1 MTTEKKPK
9 QHNSRYKVVSKAREV
24 FDKFYAEQGYDRY
37 SDMYE
42 EIAEYCGISPST
54 VSQLRLK
61 GDRGLLPSYIVGIKI
76 AEFIGVQP
84 TDMWSIEE
92 IEGYQG
98 REKCIVDGCER
109 IGTAKGLCMRHVY
122 LTTELNEGKSLDKY
136 NFREK

>member
-1 MTTEKKPK
+1 MTTKKK
-9 QHNSRYKVVSKAREV
+9 QHNSRYHVVSKARGL

-61 GDRGLLPSYIVGIKI
+61 GLLPSYIVANKI
-76 AEFIGVQP
+76 AEFMGVNP
-84 TDMWSIEE
+84 TDMWAIEE

-98 REKCIVDGCER
+98 REKCIVEGCER

-136 NFREK
+136 NFRDK